1 MGYDFVRPD
10 GQPCLETKEF
20 DLVRNMLIAVVEE
33 RYKDAGNEIILF
45 YSLSTSHDS
54 DVIIHVPISIFFS
67 VEYISFVVVHG
78 LNQIKTV

>member
-33 RYKDAGNEIILF
+33 RYKDAGNEIISF
-45 YSLSTSHDS
+45 CSL
-54 DVIIHVPISIFFS
+54 
-67 VEYISFVVVHG
+67 
-78 LNQIKTV
+78 